1 MKKII
6 NLNEDNIKEMGA
18 NIMKKFD
25 EKYLELFLNL
35 FNKLPSQQI
44 ESVKT
49 EDIPKEI
56 ERILSKA
63 LKNKNIKINGNGLT
77 EPINVEIEKNK

>member
-1 MKKII
+1 MKEI
-6 NLNEDNIKEMGA
+6 
-18 NIMKKFD
+18 D
-25 EKYLELFLNL
+25 EKYLELSLKL

-44 ESVKT
+44 KSVKIK
-49 EDIPKEI
+49 DIPGEI

>member
-1 MKKII
+1 MKEI
-6 NLNEDNIKEMGA
+6 
-18 NIMKKFD
+18 D
-25 EKYLELFLNL
+25 EKYLDLTLEL

-44 ESVKT
+44 KSVKT

-77 EPINVEIEKNK
+77 EPIKIEIEDEKKMED

>member
-1 MKKII
+1 M
-6 NLNEDNIKEMGA
+6 E
-18 NIMKKFD
+18 
-25 EKYLELFLNL
+25 EKYLELSLIL

-44 ESVKT
+44 KPLKL

-56 ERILSKA
+56 ERIISIV

-77 EPINVEIEKNK
+77 EPINVEIKDEKKVED

>member
-1 MKKII
+1 MVV
-6 NLNEDNIKEMGA
+6 

-25 EKYLELFLNL
+25 EKYLELSLKL

-44 ESVKT
+44 KSVKT

-77 EPINVEIEKNK
+77 EPINVKIEKNK

>member
-1 MKKII
+1 MKEI
-6 NLNEDNIKEMGA
+6 
-18 NIMKKFD
+18 D
-25 EKYLELFLNL
+25 ERYLELSLEL

-44 ESVKT
+44 IPVKT

-56 ERILSKA
+56 ERILSIA

-77 EPINVEIEKNK
+77 EPINVEIEDEKKVED

>member
-1 MKKII
+1 MKKI
-6 NLNEDNIKEMGA
+6 
-18 NIMKKFD
+18 D
-25 EKYLELFLNL
+25 EKYLNLSLKL

-44 ESVKT
+44 KSVKP
-49 EDIPKEI
+49 EDIPGEI

-77 EPINVEIEKNK
+77 EPINVEIKDEKNKN

>member
-1 MKKII
+1 
-6 NLNEDNIKEMGA
+6 MGA
-18 NIMKKFD
+18 NIMKEID
-25 EKYLELFLNL
+25 EKYLELSLEL

-44 ESVKT
+44 KPLKI

-56 ERILSKA
+56 ERILSKV

>member
-1 MKKII
+1 M
-6 NLNEDNIKEMGA
+6 DA
-18 NIMKKFD
+18 NIMKEID
-25 EKYLELFLNL
+25 EKYLDITLKI

-44 ESVKT
+44 KPVKT

-63 LKNKNIKINGNGLT
+63 LKNKNIKINGKGLT
-77 EPINVEIEKNK
+77 EPINVEIEDEKKVED

>member
-1 MKKII
+1 M
-6 NLNEDNIKEMGA
+6 DV
-18 NIMKKFD
+18 NIMKKID
-25 EKYLELFLNL
+25 EKYLDISLKL
-35 FNKLPSQQI
+35 FNKLHSQQI
-44 ESVKT
+44 KSVKA

-77 EPINVEIEKNK
+77 EPINIKIDDEKKVED

>member
-1 MKKII
+1 MKEI
-6 NLNEDNIKEMGA
+6 D
-18 NIMKKFD
+18 D
-25 EKYLELFLNL
+25 KYWDLTLKL

-44 ESVKT
+44 KPIKP
-49 EDIPKEI
+49 EDIPKEV

-77 EPINVEIEKNK
+77 EPINVEIENEKKVED

>member
-1 MKKII
+1 MQKQ
-6 NLNEDNIKEMGA
+6 
-18 NIMKKFD
+18 NIMKEID
-25 EKYLELFLNL
+25 EKYLELTLEL

-44 ESVKT
+44 KPVKT

-56 ERILSKA
+56 ERILSKV

-77 EPINVEIEKNK
+77 EPINVKIEDEKKVED

>member
-1 MKKII
+1 M
-6 NLNEDNIKEMGA
+6 E
-18 NIMKKFD
+18 
-25 EKYLELFLNL
+25 EKYLELSLKL

-44 ESVKT
+44 KPVKL

-63 LKNKNIKINGNGLT
+63 LRNRNIKVNGNGLT
-77 EPINVEIEKNK
+77 DSINVKIGNEKKVEN

>member
-1 MKKII
+1 M
-6 NLNEDNIKEMGA
+6 E
-18 NIMKKFD
+18 
-25 EKYLELFLNL
+25 EKYLELSLKL

-44 ESVKT
+44 KPVKT
-49 EDIPKEI
+49 EDISGEI

-77 EPINVEIEKNK
+77 EPINIEIKDEKKVED